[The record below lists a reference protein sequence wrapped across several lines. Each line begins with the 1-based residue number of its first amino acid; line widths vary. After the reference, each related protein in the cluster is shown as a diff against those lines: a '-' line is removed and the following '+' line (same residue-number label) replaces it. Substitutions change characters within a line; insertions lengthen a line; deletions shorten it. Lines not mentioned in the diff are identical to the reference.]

1 MERVKLTEN
10 ILINVYGFNAK
21 DCLANINDQITSLR
35 DKHDRLYID
44 DKHMIEHTFKI
55 DNINTSLY
63 KELLYD
69 LNMTIDDFKESEFIN
84 YEKFFQFIYCV
95 RVENDI
101 MI

>member
-1 MERVKLTEN
+1 
-10 ILINVYGFNAK
+10 
-21 DCLANINDQITSLR
+21 
-35 DKHDRLYID
+35 
-44 DKHMIEHTFKI
+44 MIEHTFKI

-84 YEKFFQFIYCV
+84 YEKFFQFIYCI